1 MSKSFPALQL
11 ILKTHRYIFFLFF
24 FRELVDL
31 CEEKDAQ
38 VKHLENK
45 TETLDVRIKENMG
58 KAQKR
63 EAKLKEVIEGL
74 QKKLEHAE
82 VKSGERGK
90 WDTLI
95 RLQQEARSNK
105 SAFNDLAIKYE
116 NLRKRKYD
124 KDAAFKR
131 ECDDEKKIQKLQ
143 KEINQLRDQ
152 KYDLEIKHD
161 LELAK
166 KDEKIDELKLVRKP
180 LKLIGQVLFHQN
192 DDLVGM

>member
-1 MSKSFPALQL
+1 
-11 ILKTHRYIFFLFF
+11 
-24 FRELVDL
+24 
-31 CEEKDAQ
+31 
-38 VKHLENK
+38 
-45 TETLDVRIKENMG
+45 MG

-180 LKLIGQVLFHQN
+180 LKLLGQVLFHQN